1 MAIAALA
8 LAGAFV
14 ALYLTLYKFGV
25 FGELKCGIGS
35 CETVNTS
42 RWATFLGLPV
52 AAWGLGFYV
61 ATLAVALA
69 GAFVALYLTLYKFGV
84 FGELKCG
91 IGSCE
96 TVNTSRWAT
105 FLGLP
110 VAAWGLGFY
119 LATLA
124 VALLGVQERYADSL
138 VVSRVLVGM
147 SAVGVLFSGW
157 LTYLEAFVIHAYC
170 LWCLISAA
178 IVTMIFAVSVVDMR
192 ETGNR

>member
-1 MAIAALA
+1 MTKRMAIAALA
-8 LAGAFV
+8 LAG
-14 ALYLTLYKFGV
+14 
-25 FGELKCGIGS
+25 S
-35 CETVNTS
+35 
-42 RWATFLGLPV
+42 
-52 AAWGLGFYV
+52 
-61 ATLAVALA
+61 
-69 GAFVALYLTLYKFGV
+69 FVALYLTLYKFGV

-119 LATLA
+119 LAALA
-124 VALLGVQERYADSL
+124 VALLGAGDRYADSPA
-138 VVSRVLVGM
+138 VSRLLVGM
-147 SAVGVLFSGW
+147 SGVGVLFSGW

-178 IVTMIFAVSVVDMR
+178 IVTVIFFVSVADWR
-192 ETGNR
+192 EVTREG